1 MYKKIG
7 KTNKNLSRKSKKAVF
22 TMWFALVWPI
32 LYDNFTLTNEIK
44 STEYFEVMAT
54 TRAIR
59 RMCMENFFEEINL

>member
-1 MYKKIG
+1 
-7 KTNKNLSRKSKKAVF
+7 
-22 TMWFALVWPI
+22 MWFALVWPI

-59 RMCMENFFEEINL
+59 RMCMENIFEEINL